1 MRRQDRLRGRPNVIP
16 REQITAGAYI
26 RSDSTLNPNPASIRG
41 RGEASVS
48 VGIRTVWARGH
59 LVACPAGEPTKADC
73 ALADAPVAPPAADQV
88 LVRND
93 WFSVDPYM
101 RSEFDQVVA
110 GESVIMRSITRVTS
124 AMMRSTSPETVGT
137 WWISPCA
144 SRVLQ
149 IPASMSPVSYTSRPR
164 ARDQMAD
171 RREIAASSLDREHLR
186 DIPRN
191 RARGDGR
198 QDGEIKAEGPV
209 GHRRPGRRG
218 AVRRPRAP
226 RPGCGPGPA
235 APDQPAGPGPG
246 LTTSCCPA
254 WRGPACRSC
263 RVCRRRP

>member
-1 MRRQDRLRGRPNVIP
+1 
-16 REQITAGAYI
+16 
-26 RSDSTLNPNPASIRG
+26 
-41 RGEASVS
+41 VS

-59 LVACPAGEPTKADC
+59 FVACPAGEPTKADF

-101 RSEFDQVVA
+101 RREFDQVVA

-144 SRVLQ
+144 SPVLQ
-149 IPASMSPVSYTSRPR
+149 IPASTSPVSYTSRPR

-171 RREIAASSLDREHLR
+171 RRETAASSLDQEHLR

-198 QDGEIKAEGPV
+198 QDGEIKAEGRSVIERHCAISAASAPGV
-209 GHRRPGRRG
+209 RCVRAVRIRGHAASPPGRAGEHAG
-218 AVRRPRAP
+218 AVLRW
-226 RPGCGPGPA
+226 
-235 APDQPAGPGPG
+235 AG
-246 LTTSCCPA
+246 SDV
-254 WRGPACRSC
+254 SS
-263 RVCRRRP
+263 